1 MNAPKHAL
9 SEGARYERAA
19 TRARLRRRIRQYNS
33 ERMYLCSDALKIEL
47 SWQLARQKRY
57 DAKPGGLGRK

>member
-1 MNAPKHAL
+1 MTPNHAI

-19 TRARLRRRIRQYNS
+19 TRARLRRMIKQY
-33 ERMYLCSDALKIEL
+33 EGKYRWPAAMALQTEL
-47 SWQLARQKRY
+47 AWQLARQKRY